1 MRAYILVVVS
11 PGTERQIKEDL
22 KKLEQVERVSIV
34 YGAYDLVLEVE
45 VKDIAEL
52 HDLVLD
58 TIRQR
63 KEVEST
69 ITLVVAED

>member
-1 MRAYILVVVS
+1 MKAYILVVVS
-11 PGTERQIKEDL
+11 PGTERQIKQEL
-22 KKLEQVERVSIV
+22 EKLEQVKRVAIV

>member
-1 MRAYILVVVS
+1 MVVVS
-11 PGTERQIKEDL
+11 PGTERQIKQDL
-22 KKLEQVERVSIV
+22 EKLEQVKKASIV